1 MYLKVNKSYSNF
13 NDSLAKNEKND
24 CVVRSIASACNVS
37 YRTAH
42 TFCKEKFNRVDKRGT
57 NNMNIVTQMLKWE
70 TSGIEI
76 GEKKLSVRVLPK
88 QETKN
93 KYKLHGK
100 EIWRKKTLKSF
111 ISSHKQGTYLVMVAN
126 HALTVKDGEEYD
138 WTANTYKP
146 TTKVTA
152 AYELIEKQNSGQ
164 LNLFD

>member
-42 TFCKEKFNRVDKRGT
+42 TFCKENFNRVDKRGT

-70 TSGIEI
+70 TTGIEI
-76 GEKKLSVRVLPK
+76 GEKKLSIRVLPK
-88 QETKN
+88 KETKN

-111 ISSHKQGTYLVMVAN
+111 IATHRQGTYLVMVAN
-126 HALTVKDGEEYD
+126 HALTVKNGEVLD
-138 WTANTYKP
+138 WDTNAYLP
-146 TTKVTA
+146 TRKVQSV
-152 AYELIEKQNSGQ
+152 YEIIDNRVGAQ
-164 LNLFD
+164 LELF

>member
-42 TFCKEKFNRVDKRGT
+42 TFCKENFNRVDKRGT

-70 TSGIEI
+70 TTGIEI
-76 GEKKLSVRVLPK
+76 GDKKLSIRVLPK
-88 QETKN
+88 KETKN

-126 HALTVKDGEEYD
+126 HALTVKDGEVLD
-138 WTANTYKP
+138 WASNAYLP
-146 TTKVTA
+146 TRKVQSV
-152 AYELIEKQNSGQ
+152 YEVIDNRVGAQ
-164 LNLFD
+164 LELF